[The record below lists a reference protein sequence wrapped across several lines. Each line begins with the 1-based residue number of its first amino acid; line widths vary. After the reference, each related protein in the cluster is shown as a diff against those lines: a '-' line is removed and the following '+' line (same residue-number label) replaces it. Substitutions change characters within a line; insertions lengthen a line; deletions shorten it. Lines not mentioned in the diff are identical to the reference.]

1 MLELDDIQALLLTQG
16 LVLCGRYS
24 FLTFRDPGQGRVFL
38 SRVVHEVS
46 SAETASMS
54 PASYVY
60 LGLTCNGLR
69 ALGVDEASL
78 ATFPEAFRA
87 GMPARAQE
95 LGDRGASHPG
105 HWVGGLASPDLHALL
120 LLFAQDPA
128 ERARRTGE
136 HRSLLG
142 SSPGVGVLSELDVDL
157 PATFREHFGYQDG
170 ITTVCVEGTGIEP
183 PPGSGRAAKPGEF
196 VLGYPD
202 ESGSVPTLP
211 QPEWLTRNG
220 SFLAYR
226 RLYQDVAAFRQ
237 FLRRHGATRG
247 EQELLAAK
255 LMGRWRS
262 GAPLVLAPH
271 RDDPDL
277 VADPQRSNN
286 FDYGQMDPRGLAC
299 PIGAHIRRVNPR
311 DTITNMRRRRLI
323 RTGLPYGPVLPEQS
337 PDDGTDRGM
346 ALLFG
351 CADLER
357 QFEFIQ
363 REWINAPKFQG
374 LQHDKDPIAGDHDGT
389 YNMTVQH
396 KPIKKTLHGLPRF
409 TTVKGGA
416 YILLPGLRALRS
428 LATPE
433 RRASTGDRAGS
444 TV

>member
-16 LVLCGRYS
+16 LVLSGRYS
-24 FLTFRDPGQGRVFL
+24 FLTFRDPGAGRVFL
-38 SRVVHEVS
+38 SRIVDEVS
-46 SAETASMS
+46 PAETASAS

-69 ALGVDEASL
+69 ALGIDEASL
-78 ATFPEAFRA
+78 ATFPEPFQA
-87 GMPARAQE
+87 GMPARAPE
-95 LGDRGASHPG
+95 LGDHGASHPD

-128 ERARRTGE
+128 ERARRIEG
-136 HRSLLG
+136 HRSLLA
-142 SSPGVGVLSELDVDL
+142 SSQGVCVLSELDVDL

-170 ITTVCVEGTGIEP
+170 ISAVCVDGTGIEP
-183 PPGSGRAAKPGEF
+183 PPGSGPSAKPGEF

-202 ESGSVPTLP
+202 EAGSVVLP

-226 RLYQDVAAFRQ
+226 RLYQDVAAFRE
-237 FLRRHGATRG
+237 FLQRHGATRD
-247 EQELLAAK
+247 EQEFLAAK

-262 GAPLVLAPH
+262 GAPLVLAPRH
-271 RDDPDL
+271 DDPDL

-311 DTITNMRRRRLI
+311 DTITNMLRRRLI
-323 RTGLPYGPVLPEQS
+323 RRGLPYGPLLPDES
-337 PDDGTDRGM
+337 PDDGMDRGF

-357 QFEFIQ
+357 QFEFVQ
-363 REWINAPKFQG
+363 REWINAAKFQG
-374 LQHDKDPIAGDHDGT
+374 LEHDKDPIVGDHDGT
-389 YNMTVQH
+389 YNMTIQH
-396 KPIKKTLHGLPRF
+396 KPIKKTLQSLPRF

-416 YILLPGLRALRS
+416 YVLLPGLRALRS
-428 LATPE
+428 LGNA
-433 RRASTGDRAGS
+433 
-444 TV
+444 

>member
-1 MLELDDIQALLLTQG
+1 
-16 LVLCGRYS
+16 
-24 FLTFRDPGQGRVFL
+24 
-38 SRVVHEVS
+38 
-46 SAETASMS
+46 
-54 PASYVY
+54 
-60 LGLTCNGLR
+60 
-69 ALGVDEASL
+69 
-78 ATFPEAFRA
+78 
-87 GMPARAQE
+87 
-95 LGDRGASHPG
+95 
-105 HWVGGLASPDLHALL
+105 
-120 LLFAQDPA
+120 
-128 ERARRTGE
+128 
-136 HRSLLG
+136 
-142 SSPGVGVLSELDVDL
+142 
-157 PATFREHFGYQDG
+157 
-170 ITTVCVEGTGIEP
+170 
-183 PPGSGRAAKPGEF
+183 
-196 VLGYPD
+196 
-202 ESGSVPTLP
+202 
-211 QPEWLTRNG
+211 
-220 SFLAYR
+220 
-226 RLYQDVAAFRQ
+226 
-237 FLRRHGATRG
+237 
-247 EQELLAAK
+247 
-255 LMGRWRS
+255 MGRWRS

-416 YILLPGLRALRS
+416 YVLLPGLRALRS
-428 LATPE
+428 LATPD
-433 RRASTGDRAGS
+433 RRASTRDRADS

>member
-1 MLELDDIQALLLTQG
+1 MVLTD
-16 LVLCGRYS
+16 
-24 FLTFRDPGQGRVFL
+24 TPA
-38 SRVVHEVS
+38 
-46 SAETASMS
+46 SAS

-69 ALGVDEASL
+69 ALGIDEASL

-95 LGDRGASHPG
+95 LGDHGASHPG
-105 HWVGGLASPDLHALL
+105 HWAGGLASPDLHALL

-128 ERARRTGE
+128 ERARRVEE

-142 SSPGVGVLSELDVDL
+142 SSPGVCVLSELDVDL
-157 PATFREHFGYQDG
+157 PATWREHFGYQDG
-170 ITTVCVEGTGIEP
+170 ITQVCVEGTGIEP
-183 PPGSGRAAKPGEF
+183 PPGSGPAAKPGEF

-202 ESGSVPTLP
+202 ETGSVATLP

-220 SFLAYR
+220 SFLSYR
-226 RLYQDVAAFRQ
+226 RLYQDVAAFRE
-237 FLRRHGATRG
+237 FLRQNASTRD

-271 RDDPDL
+271 HDDPDL

-311 DTITNMRRRRLI
+311 DTITNRRRRRLI
-323 RTGLPYGPVLPEQS
+323 RTGLPYGPLLPEES
-337 PDDGTDRGM
+337 PDDGVDRGL
-346 ALLFG
+346 AVFFG

-357 QFEFIQ
+357 QFEFVQ
-363 REWINAPKFQG
+363 KEWVNAPKFQG
-374 LQHDKDPIAGDHDGT
+374 LVHDKDPIAGDHDGT
-389 YNMTVQH
+389 YNMTIQH

-416 YILLPGLRALRS
+416 YVLLPGLRALRS
-428 LATPE
+428 LANP
-433 RRASTGDRAGS
+433 
-444 TV
+444 